1 MPPRQRYTEIA
12 AHLRQQIRDGALAP
26 GDELPSEAELCR
38 QFDAARGTV
47 RQAVAVLRQEGIVS
61 SGQGRRTRVLDT
73 VPTQPFD
80 DNISFTQWCLA
91 SGVEPGQ
98 VTQWVTKR
106 KADPHLAL
114 LLDQP
119 DDALIVSVLRL
130 RTMNS
135 EPAMVERLNYAPE
148 FGAHVLTFDTDSG
161 SIYQHLRDNG
171 VQIDSATRIIDALP
185 ANQTDADLLGVEVG
199 TPLLRVRRRAFTP
212 DGTPIEASD
221 DRYLYDKAS
230 ITTTSTRTSP
240 SNTSLVTV
248 DSVSF

>member
-12 AHLRQQIRDGALAP
+12 AHLRHQIKNGDLAP
-26 GDELPSEAELCR
+26 GDEIPSETELCR

-47 RQAVAVLRQEGIVS
+47 RQAVAVLRKEGIVS

-73 VPTQPFD
+73 VPTQTFD

-98 VTQWVTKR
+98 ATQWVTKR

-119 DDALIVSVLRL
+119 DDAFIVSVLRL
-130 RTMNS
+130 RTMNG
-135 EPAMVERLNYAPE
+135 EPAMVERLNYAPD
-148 FGAHVLTFDTDSG
+148 FGAHVLAFDTDSG
-161 SIYQHLRDNG
+161 SIYQHLQDSG
-171 VQIDSATRIIDALP
+171 VEIDSTTRIIDALP
-185 ANQTDADLLGVEVG
+185 ADKTDAELLDVAVG

-212 DGTPIEASD
+212 EGTPIEASD
-221 DRYLYDKAS
+221 DRYLFDKAS
-230 ITTTSTRTSP
+230 ITTTSTRSEP
-240 SNTSLVTV
+240 SNTSLMTA
-248 DSVSF
+248 DSVNL